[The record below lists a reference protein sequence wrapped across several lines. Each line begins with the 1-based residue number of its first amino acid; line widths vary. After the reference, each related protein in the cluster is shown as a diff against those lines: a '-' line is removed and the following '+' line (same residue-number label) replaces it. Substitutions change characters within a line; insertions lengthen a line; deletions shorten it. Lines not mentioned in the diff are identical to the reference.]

1 MLQDGVNG
9 ILPAFWQQR
18 IGNAA
23 REVAIRL
30 IIDFDECNRNMLVSQ
45 FLFNGI
51 HHVAGCAIARI
62 HHDLERFD
70 CC

>member
-30 IIDFDECNRNMLVSQ
+30 IIDFDEAKKQVLSTEFVIINLAD
-45 FLFNGI
+45 I
-51 HHVAGCAIARI
+51 
-62 HHDLERFD
+62 
-70 CC
+70 